1 MLRRYL
7 SREIDQWIKAGLL
20 TAGQAEAL
28 LKDHDRRHT
37 GFSLSGV
44 LAVLAAILL
53 GGAVIALVAANW
65 EAIARPVRVLMI
77 LLFVTGGLAVAA
89 IAMRRAAN
97 WVAEAALVFTLLC
110 YGAGVALVG
119 QMYHISGDEAAFMLL
134 WTSGALL
141 VCFAFSSAMAGVSAG
156 LLGFGYLLAQPSL
169 FGPGGTDALA
179 LSGYLSVFA
188 VILLIAVAAWRS
200 RSKLTGH
207 LCALLLIGFVIWV
220 VDETLLINPGYVL
233 AVIGAIAFGI
243 GSIVPSSQRT
253 AFERHGAVSTYGA
266 VLFLGGL
273 VGVQFD
279 LSNPRLTLAMMLA
292 AVILIASVAVIAIA
306 GGENRLIRRIGYFAF
321 ACETIYVVE
330 ETLGSLMGSSGFLFT
345 GGVVLAAIAF
355 AVMKIEKRFKTGRE
369 ELS

>member
-1 MLRRYL
+1 MFRRYL

-20 TAGQAEAL
+20 DAGLGEVL

-77 LLFVTGGLAVAA
+77 LLLVIGGLAVATLA
-89 IAMRRAAN
+89 VRRGAY
-97 WVAEAALVFTLLC
+97 WVSEAALVFTLIC

-119 QMYHISGDEAAFMLL
+119 QMYHISGDETAFMLL
-134 WTSGALL
+134 WTAGALL
-141 VCFAFSSAMAGVSAG
+141 VSFAFSSAIAGVSAG
-156 LLGFGYLLAQPSL
+156 LLGFGYLFAQPSL
-169 FGPGGTDALA
+169 FGPGGSDALA
-179 LSGYLSVFA
+179 LSGFLSVFA

-207 LCALLLIGFVIWV
+207 LCALLLIGFIIWV
-220 VDETLLINPGYVL
+220 IDETTDIDPGHVL

-243 GSIVPSSQRT
+243 GSIVPPSP
-253 AFERHGAVSTYGA
+253 AIAVERHGVVSAYGA

-273 VGVQFD
+273 GFAQFD
-279 LSNPRLTLAMMLA
+279 LSNPSLTVEMVLAG
-292 AVILIASVAVIAIA
+292 VILIASVAIIAIA
-306 GGENRLIRRIGYFAF
+306 GSENRLIRRAGYFAF
-321 ACETIYVVE
+321 ACETVYVVE
-330 ETLGSLMGSSGFLFT
+330 ETLGSLLGSSGFLFI
-345 GGVVLAAIAF
+345 GGLVLAAIAF
-355 AVMKIEKRFKTGRE
+355 TVMKVEKRFKTGRE
-369 ELS
+369 DLS

>member
-20 TAGQAEAL
+20 DAGQGEVL

-89 IAMRRAAN
+89 LAVRRSAD
-97 WVAEAALVFTLLC
+97 WVSEVALVFTLLC

-119 QMYHISGDEAAFMLL
+119 QMYHISGDETAFMLV
-134 WTSGALL
+134 WTAGALL
-141 VCFAFSSAMAGVSAG
+141 VSFAFSSAMAAICAG

-169 FGPGGTDALA
+169 FGPGGTDVLEI
-179 LSGYLSVFA
+179 SGYLSVFA

-220 VDETLLINPGYVL
+220 IDERSHIDPGQVF

-243 GSIVPSSQRT
+243 GSIVPPRY
-253 AFERHGAVSTYGA
+253 AIAIERHGVVSTYGA

-273 VGVQFD
+273 GYAQFD
-279 LSNPRLTLAMMLA
+279 LSNPSLTVEMLLAG
-292 AVILIASVAVIAIA
+292 VILIASVAIIAIA
-306 GGENRLIRRIGYFAF
+306 GSENRLIRRVGYFAF

-330 ETLGSLMGSSGFLFT
+330 ETLGSLMGSSGFLFM
-345 GGVVLAAIAF
+345 GGLVLAAIAF
-355 AVMKIEKRFKTGRE
+355 AVMKIEKRFKTGRG